1 MNDQPQ
7 EAKLES
13 MLVHIPLAVFGRHH
27 IDFNAPD
34 STQMRIAI
42 RALDPVQFYC
52 VRFSHQPDVIAGIPV
67 IAGADVK
74 PVQAAAVM
82 KLESEFKRLGLSWP
96 GEITVVDV

>member
-1 MNDQPQ
+1 MSDQ

-13 MLVHIPLAVFGRHH
+13 MLVNIPLAVFGRQH

-34 STQMRIAI
+34 GAKLHIAI

-52 VRFSHQPDVIAGIPV
+52 VRFSHQPDVVAGIPV
-67 IAGADVK
+67 LAGADVK

-82 KLESEFKRLGLSWP
+82 KLESEFRRLGLPWP